1 MSAILF
7 AGGSAVTGTEVV
19 KFGNLRMWA
28 ERGLVHIEDGGNGG
42 DYKVVGVRV
51 MLQRMRAIQD
61 IIANSKPTQRQAH
74 SHDQFDRK
82 WLEDNQGMLEAM
94 VEVVKRAQ
102 QQGMP
107 SDPTAVRDLVRRRPK
122 TVVVPGYGGGM

>member
-1 MSAILF
+1 MGAILF

-82 WLEDNQGMLEAM
+82 WLEENQGMLEAM

-102 QQGMP
+102 VQGMP
-107 SDPTAVRDLVRRRPK
+107 SDPSAVRDLVRRRPK
-122 TVVVPGYGGGM
+122 TVVVPAYGGGL